1 MLKSVTLSWL
11 LQNPMR
17 SPDLAP
23 AEKTTKAAARI
34 AIAGGSVEERRGALR
49 RARALAT
56 SLLVLMLAIFIA
68 TSIGVK
74 QWPWLAYVRAFAE
87 AGMIGA
93 CADWFAV
100 VALFRHPLG
109 IPIPHTAIVANSKER
124 IGVAIG
130 RFMANNFLSPRVLAE
145 RIRNVDI
152 SGWAARWILRGDNAH
167 NVAQRATTSLNQA
180 LGALPRED
188 LNAFLSSAVRGG
200 IESVPASPFA
210 SRLLSLLWA
219 HGEMQA
225 VAEKLLAYASSAL
238 AKNRE
243 AIRSKV
249 SRRTSRLIP
258 KWIDGIVAD
267 KIIDGVTR
275 ILDEMR
281 EPNHPWRIEMTSTV
295 EQLIGDL
302 ATKPD
307 LIAKGE
313 ELKAKLLATPAVTGQ
328 IDALWVRIE
337 NRLEAPQTQ
346 AQLTRVIE
354 RLLTNIGQRIQDDER
369 LRTGIN
375 RWLRVAVLRT
385 VAPRRTEIAEF
396 IRNVVENW
404 DTDTLTERI
413 ELTVGRDL
421 QFIRIN
427 GTLVGGLVG
436 LVIFAISELF

>member
-1 MLKSVTLSWL
+1 
-11 LQNPMR
+11 MR

-23 AEKTTKAAARI
+23 PEKTTTAAARL
-34 AIAGGSVEERRGALR
+34 AIAGGSVEERRRALR
-49 RARALAT
+49 RARTLAT

-68 TSIGVK
+68 TSVGVK
-74 QWPWLAYVRAFAE
+74 HWPWLAYVRAFAE

-130 RFMANNFLSPRVLAE
+130 RFMANNFLSPKVLAE
-145 RIRNVDI
+145 RMRDVDI
-152 SGWAARWILRGDNAH
+152 SGWAARWILRGDNAK
-167 NVAQRATTSLNQA
+167 NVAQRATSSLNQA
-180 LGALPRED
+180 LVALPRED
-188 LNAFLSSAVRGG
+188 LNAFLSGAVRGG
-200 IESVPASPFA
+200 IENVPAAPFA
-210 SRLLSLLWA
+210 SKLLSLLWA

-225 VAEKLLAYASSAL
+225 LAEKLLDRASMTL
-238 AKNRE
+238 ANNRE
-243 AIRSKV
+243 TIRNKV

-258 KWIDGIVAD
+258 KWIDGMVAD
-267 KIIDGVTR
+267 KIIDGVMR

-281 EPNHPWRIEMTSTV
+281 EPSHPWRIEMTSTV

-302 ATKPD
+302 AVKPE
-307 LIAKGE
+307 LIEKGE
-313 ELKAKLLATPAVTGQ
+313 ALKAKMLAAPAVTSQ

-337 NRLEAPQTQ
+337 NRLEAPETQ

-354 RLLTNIGQRIQDDER
+354 RLLVNIGTRIQSDDH
-369 LRTGIN
+369 LRDSIN

-404 DTDTLTERI
+404 DIETLTERI

-421 QFIRIN
+421 QYIRIN
-427 GTLVGGLVG
+427 GTIVGGLVG
-436 LVIFAISELF
+436 LIIFAVTQLF